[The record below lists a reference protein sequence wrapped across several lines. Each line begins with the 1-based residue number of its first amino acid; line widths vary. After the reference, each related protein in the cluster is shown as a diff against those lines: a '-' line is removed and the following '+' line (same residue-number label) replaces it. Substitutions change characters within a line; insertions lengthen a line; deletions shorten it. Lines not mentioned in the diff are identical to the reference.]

1 MRQPSAW
8 QQLNEWMN
16 KGECWDTQLH
26 TYVCTFR
33 IFLLLH
39 TAMELHS
46 LSASVMMSVA
56 WSQWMWPHSL
66 CMYPNYCWTK
76 LSCTVDFH
84 IFCDLFPQIDPLLLH
99 CIYTLYTCIKKDV
112 VINKRSNEP
121 LRYHEK
127 VHSQGTNVN
136 KAGLRT
142 FKVRLVMLTVDDSFW
157 DNQAWQWMT
166 SHFKLSLQCNVSPI
180 MGFVRHI
187 ACNVDP

>member
-1 MRQPSAW
+1 
-8 QQLNEWMN
+8 
-16 KGECWDTQLH
+16 
-26 TYVCTFR
+26 
-33 IFLLLH
+33 
-39 TAMELHS
+39 
-46 LSASVMMSVA
+46 
-56 WSQWMWPHSL
+56 
-66 CMYPNYCWTK
+66 MYPNYCWTK

-121 LRYHEK
+121 LQYHEK

-157 DNQAWQWMT
+157 T
-166 SHFKLSLQCNVSPI
+166 SGTPTNDLSLQIVTSMQCFTHH